1 MNKTMK
7 IIITLMLSIMII
19 SVATNVLASNDI
31 AGVTINPDVSAGSN
45 SIGETGNKILGVIK
59 VIGIFA
65 SIGIL
70 MIVGVKYMMGSA
82 EEKAEYKKVM
92 IPYII
97 GAVLLFGASAF
108 AGKLVELANGLF

>member
-7 IIITLMLSIMII
+7 IIFALMIVAMLISFTTTIFATSI
-19 SVATNVLASNDI
+19 D
-31 AGVTINPDVSAGSN
+31 GVTVDPDMSAGQDFTT
-45 SIGETGNKILGVIK
+45 TGNKILGVIR
-59 VIGIFA
+59 VVGIFA
-65 SIGIL
+65 AVAIL
-70 MIVGVKYMMGSA
+70 MVVGVKYMMGSA

-108 AGKLVELANGLF
+108 AGKLVELANSLF